1 VRKQVVVG
9 RLRSRG
15 MCDQTQI
22 VMYVFDI
29 FPCVPIEL
37 KQCGLTD
44 GSLDALSEGDIASMD
59 IVADHP
65 KYIGAII
72 V

>member
-1 VRKQVVVG
+1 
-9 RLRSRG
+9 
-15 MCDQTQI
+15 
-22 VMYVFDI
+22 MYVFDI